1 MTEIINDE
9 GKFVSLSYESY
20 LSDAINSFKEIKSV
34 ENMIYSEESTFA
46 SKLSVIKNQYRSM
59 STEDDKSKMF
69 DKFKA
74 TIKQWFIKIWEF
86 LCTIFSK
93 IQEIVLSLIKSLII
107 FIQKKRIQS
116 HNIIKLIEDKGLVGF
131 NAANND
137 IINKMFEKNPKIK
150 TYQTSSTVRL
160 SAYNIHDLIESP
172 TLEGFIKSNIILKN
186 PNSIFSTDSLT
197 KYFNTE
203 LFNEDESENKKLD
216 ILANAV
222 DEMYGDAILANE
234 VDPKH
239 KNNFLKRLCANHI
252 ANRDI
257 TGLAHF
263 LTYHCEKPIPCEVPL
278 SFFFESDANGLQSNI
293 SNLKILFRQYYED
306 TKKIIGPN
314 GYIQI
319 LQDTLKKYK
328 EQVKADNDN
337 IKAMQKMVIE
347 KLNSIGTD
355 TEKDEKIQNRIKR
368 FTAIVMKVKNVKSHF
383 VRLRQT
389 VILDLITL
397 YSIENNA
404 WYMIT
409 GKAGLLTDDTGFK
422 NSDELSEDSDP
433 IINIDSSESFDEK
446 KIESSEVYVNGFY
459 HTYKNT
465 EDFVKSDKFKSRLSK
480 LKEKVNK
487 KGFKFATKHECE
499 TLPKAFFQK
508 LFRGTVGKELFTKWY
523 EIDGIRFAAIVTIEY
538 NYGIEIGR
546 WTKLYAM
553 IKKPNN
559 KLTSILYA
567 QAKIEE

>member
-46 SKLSVIKNQYRSM
+46 SKLSVIKNQYRTM
-59 STEDDKSKMF
+59 STEDDKSKTF

-150 TYQTSSTVRL
+150 TYQTSSTLRL

-172 TLEGFIKSNIILKN
+172 TLESFIKSNIILKN

-216 ILANAV
+216 ILSNAV

-257 TGLAHF
+257 TGLSHF
-263 LTYHCEKPIPCEVPL
+263 LTYHCEKPMPCEVPL
-278 SFFFESDANGLQSNI
+278 SFFFESDSNGLESNI

-328 EQVKADNDN
+328 EQVKADNEN

-368 FTAIVMKVKNVKSHF
+368 FTSIVMKVKNVKSHF

-446 KIESSEVYVNGFY
+446 KNRVF
-459 HTYKNT
+459 
-465 EDFVKSDKFKSRLSK
+465 
-480 LKEKVNK
+480 
-487 KGFKFATKHECE
+487 
-499 TLPKAFFQK
+499 
-508 LFRGTVGKELFTKWY
+508 
-523 EIDGIRFAAIVTIEY
+523 
-538 NYGIEIGR
+538 
-546 WTKLYAM
+546 
-553 IKKPNN
+553 
-559 KLTSILYA
+559 
-567 QAKIEE
+567 